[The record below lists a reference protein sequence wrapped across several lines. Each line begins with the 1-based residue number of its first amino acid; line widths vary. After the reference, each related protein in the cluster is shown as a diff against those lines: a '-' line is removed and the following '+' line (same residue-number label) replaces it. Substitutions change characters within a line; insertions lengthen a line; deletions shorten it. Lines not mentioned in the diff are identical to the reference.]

1 MALAWR
7 DSGDGPDNAARVLER
22 DEGRRPNIALRRM
35 SRARLFNITKTLPA
49 PASIGGMGLDMTKR
63 SEHGRGAAGDLG
75 MISAWLVTEGLAGA
89 TQTALLQ
96 GFCERLVAAGIPL
109 QRAHAGQRALHPV
122 FGAVGFDWHRE
133 GGQAT
138 REDFARVSESRERW
152 LNSPFDHMLRTGM
165 PELRER
171 LLDDN
176 KPSRF
181 AGLEELRAQG
191 ATDYFASAM
200 FFGQATTGSGTD
212 PNDLPEGMISSWT
225 SDAPEGFSES
235 DIGAIRELLPLLGL
249 ALKSASS
256 YRTAHDL
263 LAVYLGRDA
272 GERVLSGDIQR
283 GSLDTIR
290 AVIWYFDLQGF
301 TELADTTP
309 GDRTIAMLN
318 DYFGAVVGAV
328 ESYGGDVLKFMGDG
342 LLAIFKFVDDDS
354 ACCSRAIAAADEL
367 LGTMAT
373 INDRRRSQDLV
384 LTNFSLALHIG
395 DVMYGN
401 IGAEDRLDF
410 TVIGPAV
417 NMAARIQAMCRP
429 LGQDLIISS
438 AMAGSAVR
446 ERDRIVSIGRHA
458 LRGIP
463 EPQEL
468 FTLNAPKY
476 AAR

>member
-1 MALAWR
+1 M
-7 DSGDGPDNAARVLER
+7 N
-22 DEGRRPNIALRRM
+22 
-35 SRARLFNITKTLPA
+35 
-49 PASIGGMGLDMTKR
+49 LDMSNR
-63 SEHGRGAAGDLG
+63 SENGRVATGDTAN
-75 MISAWLVTEGLAGA
+75 ISAWLVKEGLRGA

-109 QRAHAGQRALHPV
+109 QRAHAAQRALHPV

-133 GGQAT
+133 GGRAT
-138 REDFARVSESRERW
+138 REDYARVSEPHERW
-152 LNSPFDHMLRTGM
+152 LTSPFYYMLQKGM
-165 PELRER
+165 SELRER
-171 LLDDN
+171 LFDGN
-176 KPSRF
+176 EPSRF
-181 AGLEELRAQG
+181 PVLEEFRAQG
-191 ATDYFASAM
+191 ASDYFASAM
-200 FFGQATTGSGTD
+200 FFGQATIGPGTD
-212 PNDLPEGMISSWT
+212 PDDPPEGMISSWT
-225 SDAPEGFSES
+225 SDAPQGFSDS
-235 DIGAIRELLPLLGL
+235 DIGAIRELLPVLGL

-301 TELADTTP
+301 TKLAETTP
-309 GDRTIAMLN
+309 GDQMIAMLN

-328 ESYGGDVLKFMGDG
+328 EAYGGDVLKFMGDG
-342 LLAIFKFVDDDS
+342 LLAIFKFTDDDS

-373 INDRRRSQDLV
+373 INDRRGAEDLI
-384 LTNFSLALHIG
+384 LANFSLALHLG
-395 DVMYGN
+395 NVMYGN

-429 LGQDLIISS
+429 LEQVLLISS

-446 ERDRIVSIGRHA
+446 ERKRIVSIGRYV

-468 FTLNAPKY
+468 FTLVAPEY
-476 AAR
+476 AAK

>member
-1 MALAWR
+1 M
-7 DSGDGPDNAARVLER
+7 N
-22 DEGRRPNIALRRM
+22 
-35 SRARLFNITKTLPA
+35 
-49 PASIGGMGLDMTKR
+49 LDMSNQ
-63 SEHGRGAAGDLG
+63 SEHGRVATGDKAN
-75 MISAWLVTEGLAGA
+75 ISAWLVKEGLRGA

-96 GFCERLVAAGIPL
+96 GFCERLVAADIPL
-109 QRAHAGQRALHPV
+109 QQAHAAQRALHPV
-122 FGAVGFDWHRE
+122 FGAVGFDWHRD
-133 GGQAT
+133 GGRAT
-138 REDFARVSESRERW
+138 REEYARVSEPHERW
-152 LNSPFDHMLRTGM
+152 LKSPFYYMLQKGM
-165 PELRER
+165 LELREPLIDR
-171 LLDDN
+171 N
-176 KPSRF
+176 EPSRF
-181 AGLEELRAQG
+181 PVLEEFRAQG

-200 FFGQATTGSGTD
+200 SFGQATIGPGTD
-212 PNDLPEGMISSWT
+212 PDDPPEGMISSWT
-225 SDAPEGFSES
+225 SDAPKGFSDS
-235 DIGAIRELLPLLGL
+235 DIGAIKELLPVLGL

-301 TELADTTP
+301 TKLAETTP
-309 GDRTIAMLN
+309 GDRMIAMLN

-328 ESYGGDVLKFMGDG
+328 EAYGGDVLKFMGDG

-373 INDRRRSQDLV
+373 INDRRGAEDLV
-384 LTNFSLALHIG
+384 LTNFSLALHLG
-395 DVMYGN
+395 DLMYGN

-417 NMAARIQAMCRP
+417 NMTARIQAMCRP
-429 LGQDLIISS
+429 LEQDLIISS
-438 AMAGSAVR
+438 AMAASAVR
-446 ERDRIVSIGRHA
+446 ERKRIVSIGRYV

-468 FTLNAPKY
+468 FTLVAPEY
-476 AAR
+476 ATK

>member
-1 MALAWR
+1 M
-7 DSGDGPDNAARVLER
+7 
-22 DEGRRPNIALRRM
+22 
-35 SRARLFNITKTLPA
+35 
-49 PASIGGMGLDMTKR
+49 
-63 SEHGRGAAGDLG
+63 
-75 MISAWLVTEGLAGA
+75 
-89 TQTALLQ
+89 
-96 GFCERLVAAGIPL
+96 
-109 QRAHAGQRALHPV
+109 
-122 FGAVGFDWHRE
+122 FGAVGFDWHRDS
-133 GGQAT
+133 GRAI
-138 REDFARVSESRERW
+138 REDYARVSEPHERW
-152 LNSPFDHMLRTGM
+152 LGSPFYYMLQKGM

-171 LLDDN
+171 LLDGDE
-176 KPSRF
+176 STRF
-181 AGLEELRAQG
+181 PVLEGFRAQG
-191 ATDYFASAM
+191 ATDYFASAIY
-200 FFGQATTGSGTD
+200 FGQATIGQGTD
-212 PNDLPEGMISSWT
+212 PDDPPEGMISSWT
-225 SDAPEGFSES
+225 SDAPKGFSDS
-235 DIGAIRELLPLLGL
+235 DIGAIKELLPVLGL

-256 YRTAHDL
+256 HRTANDL

-301 TELADTTP
+301 TKLAETTP
-309 GDRTIAMLN
+309 GDRMIAMLN
-318 DYFGAVVGAV
+318 DYFSAVVGAV
-328 ESYGGDVLKFMGDG
+328 EAYGGDVLKFMGDG

-373 INDRRRSQDLV
+373 INDRRGAEDLV
-384 LTNFSLALHIG
+384 LTDFSLALHIG
-395 DVMYGN
+395 DLMYGN

-429 LGQDLIISS
+429 LEQNLIISS

-446 ERDRIVSIGRHA
+446 ERKRIVSIGRCV

-468 FTLNAPKY
+468 FTLVAPEY
-476 AAR
+476 AAK

>member
-1 MALAWR
+1 M
-7 DSGDGPDNAARVLER
+7 N
-22 DEGRRPNIALRRM
+22 
-35 SRARLFNITKTLPA
+35 
-49 PASIGGMGLDMTKR
+49 LDMSNR
-63 SEHGRGAAGDLG
+63 SEHGRVATGDTAHV
-75 MISAWLVTEGLAGA
+75 SAWLVKEGLRGA

-122 FGAVGFDWHRE
+122 FGAVGFDWKRD
-133 GGQAT
+133 GGRAT
-138 REDFARVSESRERW
+138 REDYARVSEPHEGW
-152 LNSPFDHMLRTGM
+152 LKSSFYYMLQKGKL
-165 PELRER
+165 ELRER
-171 LLDDN
+171 LLDGGE
-176 KPSRF
+176 PSRF
-181 AGLEELRAQG
+181 PVVQELRAQG
-191 ATDYFASAM
+191 GTDYFASVT
-200 FFGQATTGSGTD
+200 FFGQATIGSGTD
-212 PNDLPEGMISSWT
+212 PDDPPEGMISSWT
-225 SDAPEGFSES
+225 SDAPKGFSDS
-235 DIGAIRELLPLLGL
+235 DIGTIKELLPVLGL

-290 AVIWYFDLQGF
+290 AVIWYFDLQGS
-301 TELADTTP
+301 TKLAETTP
-309 GDRTIAMLN
+309 GDQMIAMLN

-328 ESYGGDVLKFMGDG
+328 EAYGGDVLKFMGDG
-342 LLAIFKFVDDDS
+342 LLAIFKSADDDS

-373 INDRRRSQDLV
+373 INDRRGAEGVV
-384 LTNFSLALHIG
+384 LTKFSLALHLG
-395 DVMYGN
+395 DLMFGN

-417 NMAARIQAMCRP
+417 NMAARIQSMCRS
-429 LGQDLIISS
+429 LEQDLIISS

-446 ERDRIVSIGRHA
+446 ERKRIVSIGRYV

-468 FTLNAPKY
+468 FTIVAPKY
-476 AAR
+476 AAK